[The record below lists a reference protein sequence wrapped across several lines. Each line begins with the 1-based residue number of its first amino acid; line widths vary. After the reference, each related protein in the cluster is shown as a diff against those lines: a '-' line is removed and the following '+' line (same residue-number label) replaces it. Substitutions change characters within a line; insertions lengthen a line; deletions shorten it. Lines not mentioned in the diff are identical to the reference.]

1 MKPILAILAFK
12 VFTYQIPD
20 LLSEERN
27 DLVDDFPEVP
37 AAHEVIE
44 VNVEAA
50 ESGINVQ
57 EPDLQLKNVFF
68 TSNLFLHINILLGKA

>member
-1 MKPILAILAFK
+1 MAFT

-37 AAHEVIE
+37 ASHEVVK
-44 VNVEAA
+44 VNVEAT
-50 ESGINVQ
+50 ESGINCQ
-57 EPDLQLKNVFF
+57 EPDLQ
-68 TSNLFLHINILLGKA
+68 